1 MKRLILPLLL
11 ITLASPTHAQEESFR
26 LGIKLAPNI
35 AWMRS
40 DSRDLVSDGNRVGF
54 SFGLLG
60 DLRVGQAGTYFFS
73 TGVVLNNI
81 GGQFKADATY
91 DINGVS
97 TVVQSEQDLKLR
109 YLEIPLT
116 LKLRTATEQ
125 PMNFYAQVGTSM
137 AFNVRARTDFSSTS
151 TPVGGTATTVTLD
164 NENVIDNTALFKM
177 ALVVG
182 GGVEYNIPS
191 GTTLFGGITYNNAFT
206 NTLDGDT
213 RNLLPNDNRSKLF
226 ADYLEFTLGVFL

>member
-1 MKRLILPLLL
+1 MK
-11 ITLASPTHAQEESFR
+11 F
-26 LGIKLAPNI
+26 APNI

-40 DSRDLVSDGNRVGF
+40 DSRDLVSDGNRFGF

-60 DLRVGQAGTYFFS
+60 DLQIGNAGNYFFS
-73 TGVVLNNI
+73 TGVVLTNI
-81 GGQFKADATY
+81 GGQFKADDTY
-91 DINGVS
+91 DIAGVS
-97 TVVQSEQDLKLR
+97 TKVQSEQDLKLR
-109 YLEIPLT
+109 YVEIPLT
-116 LKLRTATEQ
+116 LKLRTVEDK
-125 PMNFYAQVGTSM
+125 PMNFYAQVGTSL
-137 AFNVRARTDFSSTS
+137 AFNVRARTDFSSTT
-151 TPVGGTATTVTLD
+151 TPAGGTATTVTLD

-182 GGVEYNIPS
+182 AGVEYNIAS

-206 NTLDGDT
+206 NTLDGDA